1 MKRLMT
7 ATAITALT
15 ATAAAAAVEIE
26 TLDLNSDG
34 FASVEEVQAWF
45 PDMQFESFNDI
56 DVNDDNRLDANEVQS
71 AEAQSVFGQY
81 DMRPIEEATAK
92 IVLDD
97 DGDGFISL
105 EDYRRAYPQFTDLS
119 FEEIDTN
126 DDNRVSYVEHYDLGA
141 QTEIARY
148 ETGTIMDIADI
159 DTNSDDFADFEE
171 MTAAYPGLP
180 MEGFEEID
188 VNDDNRISSEEL
200 YTREAQQL
208 VGAYM

>member
-7 ATAITALT
+7 ATAIAALT
-15 ATAAAAAVEIE
+15 ASAAAAAVELE
-26 TLDLNSDG
+26 TLDLNGDS

-45 PDMQFESFNDI
+45 PEMQFESFNDI
-56 DVNDDNRLDANEVQS
+56 DVNDDNRLDFEELQT
-71 AEAQSVFGQY
+71 AEAQAILGQY
-81 DMRPIEEATAK
+81 EMRPIEEATAR

-97 DGDGFISL
+97 DGDGFIML
-105 EDYRRAYPQFTDLS
+105 DDYRRAYPQFTDLS
-119 FEEIDTN
+119 FDEIDTN
-126 DDNRVSYVEHYDLGA
+126 DDNRVSYVEHYDLNA

-159 DTNSDDFADFEE
+159 DTSGDSFADFSE

-200 YTREAQQL
+200 YTREAQEL
-208 VGAYM
+208 IGAYM